1 MQRLFFF
8 LSLIWLP
15 LPTEADAPVVAG
27 FTVTD
32 LGATPNEYN
41 SPGALALNDVGQVVG
56 GSGHAFLWDNGKTA
70 DLGSLRPEGPEDDTK
85 SIAYGI
91 NNQGQIVGS
100 SGSFGP
106 IVMSGLQ
113 FARGILYERGT
124 LRQFT
129 TKNSSFEPYAIND
142 KSQIVGLDS
151 YRGFFY
157 ENGRLTEIGTLSRVP
172 VGNRST
178 ARALNSHRQVVGWST
193 VNSRLHD
200 TSKELPAHA
209 FLWQRNAKAGRRR
222 ERQDEMRDL
231 GTLPGWINS
240 YAYGINDRGE
250 VVGSVSDA
258 TGRPYGVDI
267 DPTDTDGR
275 ADAFLWRDGKM
286 TSLGT
291 LPGSRDSE
299 AYGIDDS
306 GTIVGRSDGKAVAWQ
321 EGKIRDLNAFI
332 PAGSGWVLQ
341 EARAINRKGQIVG
354 IGTLAGKPHS
364 FLLTPRLGRAR

>member
-1 MQRLFFF
+1 MRRLILFLCSIC
-8 LSLIWLP
+8 LSLSAR
-15 LPTEADAPVVAG
+15 ADAPVVAG

-56 GSGHAFLWDNGKTA
+56 GSGHAFLWNNGKSS
-70 DLGSLRPEGPEDDTK
+70 DLGSLKPEGPEDDTK

-129 TKNSSFEPYAIND
+129 TKDSSFEPYAIND

-157 ENGRLTEIGTLSRVP
+157 ENGRLTEIGTLSSVP

-178 ARALNSHRQVVGWST
+178 ARALNGRGQVVGWST
-193 VNSRLHD
+193 VNSRLR
-200 TSKELPAHA
+200 SAREELPAHA
-209 FLWQRNAKAGRRR
+209 FLWQRSAKAGRRR
-222 ERQDEMRDL
+222 ERQDAMRDL

-250 VVGSVSDA
+250 VVGSVSDV

-267 DPTDTDGR
+267 DPRDTDGR

-299 AYGIDDS
+299 AYGINDS
-306 GTIVGRSDGKAVAWQ
+306 ETIVGRSDGKAVLWQ
-321 EGKIRDLNAFI
+321 EGKIRNLNAFL

-341 EARAINRKGQIVG
+341 EARAINHKGQIAG
-354 IGTLAGKPHS
+354 IGTLAGKLHS
-364 FLLTPRLGRAR
+364 FLLTPR